1 MNTNQNHLDLFTGPR
16 VRLAANPDQ
25 DTFPDIA
32 ATAAQIA
39 CRLASM
45 EAETFTHAHRDHR
58 VRGACRLLGMLAA
71 LALAFVQSLD
81 GLVSWHVGRYMTI
94 PIPLVAG
101 WLAGEI
107 AVLLR
112 REWRARQPRIPAARV
127 ISTRRQAR
135 A

>member
-1 MNTNQNHLDLFTGPR
+1 
-16 VRLAANPDQ
+16 
-25 DTFPDIA
+25 
-32 ATAAQIA
+32 
-39 CRLASM
+39 M